1 GLQRRVCVDRVRR
14 NGSAWYRD
22 VGRLSSS
29 YRDYSRYS
37 SRMIELI
44 HVESEPGLTEI
55 RKLFREY
62 QRYLGFDLGFQG
74 FEREL
79 AQLPGEYAAP
89 DGRLILCEF
98 EGTPAGCIAIKPI
111 GPAVCEMK
119 RLFVGSA
126 FRGHGLG
133 RRLSM
138 HVIEE
143 ARRIGYEVMK
153 LDTVPALTQA
163 LALYRSL

>member
-1 GLQRRVCVDRVRR
+1 
-14 NGSAWYRD
+14 
-22 VGRLSSS
+22 
-29 YRDYSRYS
+29 
-37 SRMIELI
+37 MIDLI

-55 RKLFREY
+55 RNLFREY
-62 QRYLGFDLGFQG
+62 QRYLGFDLCFQG

-98 EGTPAGCIAIKPI
+98 EGAPAGCIALKPI
-111 GPAVCEMK
+111 GTAVCEMK
-119 RLFVGSA
+119 RLFVRSD

-138 HVIEE
+138 YVIEE

-163 LALYRSL
+163 LSLYRSLGFREIPAYYANPIPGAIYMQLDL